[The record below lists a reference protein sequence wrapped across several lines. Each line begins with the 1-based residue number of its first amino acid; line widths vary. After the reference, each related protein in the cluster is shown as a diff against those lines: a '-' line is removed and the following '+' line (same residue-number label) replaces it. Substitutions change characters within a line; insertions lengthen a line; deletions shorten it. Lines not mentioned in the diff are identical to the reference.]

1 MQTTFPKS
9 KNMRQKYL
17 VNAETQSLPFFRVCR
32 KMIPFIL
39 MIAFFAHNLYG
50 QVVINE
56 IMANNKTIIQS
67 NTGKYSDW
75 IELYNKGSESV
86 NIAGWMV
93 SDSPE
98 KPSRYVIPSGM
109 SDSTVIA
116 PNGFMVLW
124 ADGNTLAGIRHL
136 PFKLNKKGEF
146 LAIYSLQQGKTVCVD
161 SIRYK
166 AMKQDISFGRKPDG
180 GKNWVDFKKPTPGT
194 KNL

>member
-1 MQTTFPKS
+1 
-9 KNMRQKYL
+9 MRKKFSA
-17 VNAETQSLPFFRVCR
+17 NAEIQHFSFYSVRRNL
-32 KMIPFIL
+32 IPLAL
-39 MIAFFAHNLYG
+39 MVAFYAPNLQG

-56 IMANNKTIIQS
+56 IMANNKTVIQS
-67 NTGKYSDW
+67 NTGKYSDL
-75 IELYNKGSESV
+75 IELYNKGPEPV

-124 ADGNTLAGIRHL
+124 ADGNILAGIRHL

-161 SIRYK
+161 FIRYK